1 VLDLRAIRENPDKF
15 KAGLRKRRLDP
26 GTIDAILDLDRRRR
40 TLLVELE
47 TLRADRNRASAEIS
61 RLNGAAREA
70 RIVEMRALAERIR
83 ALEPDLAQTEAELDT
98 LLRRLPNHPD
108 DAVPEGADDAENLI
122 VRTWGT
128 PPAFDFTPLDH
139 VDLGTRLGILD
150 FERGAKAAG
159 SRFFY
164 LRGEGVLLEMAL
176 IRLALD
182 ILIAE
187 GFTLL
192 ATPMIVRS
200 QVITGAWGGA
210 TLDTQQTYK
219 IEDEDLALIGT
230 SEQSVAAFHMDEILE
245 GERLPLRYAGLSY
258 CFRREAGS
266 YGRDI
271 RGLYR
276 VHQFYKVEMFSFCHP
291 DRSDDEHE
299 YLVSLEER
307 FVRTLGLA
315 HRIALLCGGSL
326 GQGMAKTYDVE
337 TWMPGRGGYG
347 ETHSCSNARDFQAR
361 RLGIRFREAPRGS
374 AEFVH
379 TLNGTLVAT
388 SRALIAVLENGQQA
402 DGSVRLPDAL
412 VPYMGGRAELRPSS
426 S

>member
-1 VLDLRAIRENPDKF
+1 MVDLKKIRENPEKF
-15 KAGLRKRRLDP
+15 KAGLRKRHLDP
-26 GTIDAILDLDRRRR
+26 GPIDAVIEVDRRRR
-40 TLLVELE
+40 ALLAEIE
-47 TLRADRNRASAEIS
+47 KLRAEQNRASAEIPKLKGTE
-61 RLNGAAREA
+61 RDA
-70 RIVEMRALAERIR
+70 RITEMRALAERVK
-83 ALEPDLAQTEAELDT
+83 ALEPGVAEVDAELDA
-98 LLRRLPNHPD
+98 LLRALPNHPD
-108 DAVPEGADDAENLI
+108 DAVPEGADDAENI
-122 VRTWGT
+122 IMRTWGT

-164 LRGEGVLLEMAL
+164 LRGDGVLLEMAL

-182 ILIAE
+182 ILTAE

-200 QVITGAWGGA
+200 SVITGAWGGA
-210 TLDTQQTYK
+210 ALDTQQTYK
-219 IEDEDLALIGT
+219 IEGEDLALIGT
-230 SEQSVAAFHMDEILE
+230 SEQSLAAFHMDEILE
-245 GERLPLRYAGLSY
+245 AEKLPLRYAGLSY

-276 VHQFYKVEMFSFCHP
+276 VHQFYKVEMFSYCHP
-291 DRSDDEHE
+291 DRSAEEHE
-299 YLVSLEER
+299 YLVGLEEH
-307 FVRTLGLA
+307 FVRTLGLP
-315 HRIALLCGGSL
+315 HRVALLCGGAL

-347 ETHSCSNARDFQAR
+347 ETHSCSNAGEFQAR
-361 RLGIRFREAPRGS
+361 RLGIRFREGSRGGT
-374 AEFVH
+374 EFAH

-402 DGSVRLPDAL
+402 DGSVRLPAAL
-412 VPYMGGRAELRPSS
+412 AAHMGGRTELRSPV
-426 S
+426 

>member
-1 VLDLRAIRENPDKF
+1 MLDLKKIRENPGKF

-26 GTIDAILDLDRRRR
+26 GPIDAVIEVDRRRR
-40 TLLVELE
+40 ALLAEIE
-47 TLRADRNRASAEIS
+47 KLRAEQNRASAEIPK
-61 RLNGAAREA
+61 LTGAAREA
-70 RIVEMRALAERIR
+70 RITEMRALAERVK
-83 ALEPDLAQTEAELDT
+83 ALEPGVAAADAEMDT
-98 LLRRLPNHPD
+98 LLRALPNHPD
-108 DAVPEGADDAENLI
+108 DAVPEGADDAENII

-128 PPAFDFTPLDH
+128 PHTFEFTPLDH
-139 VDLGTRLGILD
+139 VDLGTRLEILD

-164 LRGEGVLLEMAL
+164 LRGDGVLLEMAL

-182 ILIAE
+182 ILTAE

-200 QVITGAWGGA
+200 HVITGAWGGA
-210 TLDTQQTYK
+210 ALDTQQTYK
-219 IEDEDLALIGT
+219 IEGEDLALIGT
-230 SEQSVAAFHMDEILE
+230 SEQSLAAFHMDETLE
-245 GERLPLRYAGLSY
+245 AERLPLRYAGLSY

-276 VHQFYKVEMFSFCHP
+276 VHQFYKVEMFSYCHP
-291 DRSDDEHE
+291 DRSAEEHE
-299 YLVSLEER
+299 YLVGLEER
-307 FVRTLGLA
+307 FVRTLGLP
-315 HRIALLCGGSL
+315 HRVALLCGGAL

-347 ETHSCSNARDFQAR
+347 ETHSCSNAGDFQAR
-361 RLGIRFREAPRGS
+361 RLGIRFREGPRGS
-374 AEFVH
+374 TEFAH

-402 DGSVRLPDAL
+402 DGSVRVPDAL
-412 VPYMGGRAELRPSS
+412 AAYMGGRTELRPRV
-426 S
+426 